1 MPAFNTEQLYPVL
14 DRLEQLDQP
23 FIIVGGAIVGLLVDH
38 PELIDF
44 RPTKDVDILVEVA
57 SRIEYTHLEE
67 KLRALG
73 FRHDTSEDAPIC
85 RWIVNESS
93 KLDVLPLNAGI
104 LGFSSEWFEE
114 AWKHP
119 QHIKLERRS
128 IETISPV
135 YLIAS
140 KLAAFTNRGNQDFWM
155 SHDLEDLI
163 TVIDG
168 RENIVDEIRHAKT
181 DVREYISAKLRTYQK
196 ETDFIQTLPAYL
208 DSDPASQERLP
219 SLRKKIGA
227 IAELAPFPQTQKP
240 KD

>member
-1 MPAFNTEQLYPVL
+1 MSAINTEQLFAVL
-14 DRLEQLDQP
+14 DYLDLLEQR

-57 SRIEYTHLEE
+57 SRIEYSHLEE

-73 FRHDTSEDAPIC
+73 LRNDTSEDAPLC
-85 RWIVNESS
+85 RWIVNESV
-93 KLDVLPLNAGI
+93 KLDVLPLDDSI

-119 QHIKLERRS
+119 QHITLEERN

-168 RENIVDEIRHAKT
+168 RENIEDEIRHSKV
-181 DVREYISAKLRTYQK
+181 DVREYISGKLRDYLS
-196 ETDFIQTLPAYL
+196 EADFRQALPAYL
-208 DSDPASQERLP
+208 DSDLASQERLP
-219 SLRKKIGA
+219 SLRRKIEG
-227 IAELAPFPQTQKP
+227 IARMSSADETP
-240 KD
+240 

>member
-1 MPAFNTEQLYPVL
+1 MLAINTEQLFPVL
-14 DRLEQLDQP
+14 DRLDQLEQR
-23 FIIVGGAIVGLLVDH
+23 FIIVGGSIVGLLVDQ

-44 RPTKDVDILVEVA
+44 RPTKDVDILVEVV
-57 SRIEYTHLEE
+57 SRIEYGRLEE
-67 KLRALG
+67 KLRTLG
-73 FRHDTSEDAPIC
+73 LKHDTSEDAPLC
-85 RWIVNESS
+85 RWVVNESV
-93 KLDVLPLNAGI
+93 KLDVLPLDASI

-119 QHIKLERRS
+119 PKITLEERN

-181 DVREYISAKLRTYQK
+181 DVREYISGKLREYLN
-196 ETDFIQTLPAYL
+196 EADFKQALPAYL
-208 DSDPASQERLP
+208 NSDPASQQRLP
-219 SLRKKIGA
+219 SLRRKIDD
-227 IAELAPFPQTQKP
+227 IAQMSPS
-240 KD
+240 D

>member
-1 MPAFNTEQLYPVL
+1 MPAINTEQLFSVL
-14 DRLEQLDQP
+14 DHLEQLEQR

-57 SRIEYTHLEE
+57 SRIEYGRLEE
-67 KLRALG
+67 NLRAIGLK
-73 FRHDTSEDAPIC
+73 HDTSEGAPLC
-85 RWIVNESS
+85 RWIVNNAA
-93 KLDVLPLNAGI
+93 KLDVLPLDAGI
-104 LGFSSEWFEE
+104 LGFSSEWFQE
-114 AWKHP
+114 AWEHP
-119 QHIKLERRS
+119 QQITVEERN

-168 RENIVDEIRHAKT
+168 REKIVDEIRHSKA
-181 DVREYISAKLRTYQK
+181 DVREYISGKLREYLS
-196 ETDFIQTLPAYL
+196 ESDFRQALPAYL
-208 DSDPASQERLP
+208 DPDPASQQRLP
-219 SLRKKIGA
+219 SLHRKTED
-227 IAELAPFPQTQKP
+227 IARLSSADETP
-240 KD
+240 

>member
-1 MPAFNTEQLYPVL
+1 VAAINTEQLFSVL
-14 DRLEQLDQP
+14 DHLDQLEQR

-57 SRIEYTHLEE
+57 SRIEYSRLEE

-73 FRHDTSEDAPIC
+73 LKHDTSEGAPLC
-85 RWIVNESS
+85 RWIVNNAA
-93 KLDVLPLNAGI
+93 KLDVLPLDANI

-119 QHIKLERRS
+119 QHITLEGRN

-163 TVIDG
+163 TVING
-168 RENIVDEIRHAKT
+168 RENIEDEIRHSKV
-181 DVREYISAKLRTYQK
+181 DVREYISGKLRDYLS
-196 ETDFIQTLPAYL
+196 EADFRQALPAYL
-208 DSDPASQERLP
+208 DSDLASQERLP
-219 SLRKKIGA
+219 SLRRKIEG
-227 IAELAPFPQTQKP
+227 IARMSSADETP
-240 KD
+240 

>member
-1 MPAFNTEQLYPVL
+1 MPAVNTELLFSVL
-14 DRLEQLDQP
+14 DHLEQLDQR
-23 FIIVGGAIVGLLVDH
+23 FIIVGGAIVGLLVDQ

-57 SRIEYTHLEE
+57 TRIEYSRLEE

-73 FRHDTSEDAPIC
+73 LRNDTSDDAPLC
-85 RWIVNESS
+85 RWIVNETA
-93 KLDVLPLNAGI
+93 KLDVLPLDPGI
-104 LGFSSEWFEE
+104 LGFSSEWLKE
-114 AWKHP
+114 AWAHP
-119 QHIKLERRS
+119 QKIRLEER
-128 IETISPV
+128 IIDTISPV

-168 RENIVDEIRHAKT
+168 RENIVDEIRRSKA
-181 DVREYISAKLRTYQK
+181 DVREYISGKLCEYVR
-196 ETDFIQTLPAYL
+196 ETDFVQAIPAYL

-219 SLRKKIGA
+219 SLRHKIDG
-227 IAELAPFPQTQKP
+227 IVQLM
-240 KD
+240 

>member
-1 MPAFNTEQLYPVL
+1 VPPVNTELLFSVL
-14 DRLEQLDQP
+14 DRLEPLDQH
-23 FIIVGGAIVGLLVDH
+23 FIIVGGAIVGLLVDD

-57 SRIEYTHLEE
+57 SRIEYSRLEE

-73 FRHDTSEDAPIC
+73 LKHDTSEDAPVC
-85 RWIVNESS
+85 RWIVNESA
-93 KLDVLPLNAGI
+93 KLDVLPLDANI
-104 LGFSSEWFEE
+104 LGFSSEWFKE
-114 AWKHP
+114 AWEHP
-119 QHIKLERRS
+119 EQITLEDR
-128 IETISPV
+128 IIGTISPV

-168 RENIVDEIRHAKT
+168 RENIVDEIHRSNA
-181 DVREYISAKLRTYQK
+181 DVRTYISGTLRGYRDN
-196 ETDFIQTLPAYL
+196 TDFMQALPAYL

-219 SLRKKIGA
+219 SLRQKIDA
-227 IAELAPFPQTQKP
+227 IARISAEEEP
-240 KD
+240 

>member
-1 MPAFNTEQLYPVL
+1 MPAVNTEQLFSVL
-14 DRLEQLDQP
+14 DHLSQLDQR

-44 RPTKDVDILVEVA
+44 RPTKDVDILVEVT
-57 SRIEYTHLEE
+57 SRIEYSRLEE

-73 FRHDTSEDAPIC
+73 LRHDTSEGAPLC
-85 RWIVNESS
+85 RWIVNESA
-93 KLDVLPLNAGI
+93 KLDVLPLDTNI
-104 LGFSSEWFEE
+104 LGFSSEWLKE
-114 AWKHP
+114 AWEHP
-119 QHIKLERRS
+119 QHIALEERN

-168 RENIVDEIRHAKT
+168 RENIVDEISHSKA
-181 DVREYISAKLRTYQK
+181 DVHKYISEKLRDYISK
-196 ETDFIQTLPAYL
+196 ADFRQALPAYL
-208 DSDPASQERLP
+208 DPDPASQKRLP
-219 SLRKKIGA
+219 SLSRKIER
-227 IAELAPFPQTQKP
+227 IARMSVGEETS
-240 KD
+240 

>member
-1 MPAFNTEQLYPVL
+1 VPAVNTELLFSVL
-14 DRLEQLDQP
+14 DKLDQLDQR

-57 SRIEYTHLEE
+57 SRIDYSRLEE

-73 FRHDTSEDAPIC
+73 LRHDTSEDAPIC
-85 RWIVNESS
+85 RWIVNPSA
-93 KLDVLPLNAGI
+93 KLDVLPLNADI

-114 AWKHP
+114 AWEHP
-119 QHIKLERRS
+119 QKITLEERN

-168 RENIVDEIRHAKT
+168 RESIVDEIQHSKK
-181 DVREYISAKLRTYQK
+181 DVREYIANTLCDYLN
-196 ETDFIQTLPAYL
+196 ETDFIQALPAYL
-208 DSDPASQERLP
+208 DSDLASQERLP
-219 SLRKKIGA
+219 SLCQKMDR
-227 IAELAPFPQTQKP
+227 IAQISY
-240 KD
+240 